1 MSVAGSAGTLVLLT
15 QWLGDQGAAALAA
28 LGQIS
33 LIVIALAAIAGAVAA
48 LRFLRENRAAR
59 RHGVFNELW
68 KEYQSPEM
76 LKALRRLHDFYD
88 ECGHN
93 EDNLVSAYKRLYW
106 SVHSEGPTLHYCRRY
121 VSHFFQK
128 AASLIAQDQLDP
140 RVFYGSWNRSD
151 LRIIPEVL
159 IPVEARALPALWG
172 ETEFPKDSLPKRLRT
187 LVELFTNAPDD

>member
-1 MSVAGSAGTLVLLT
+1 MSVAGS
-15 QWLGDQGAAALAA
+15 QWLGDGGSAALSVLA
-28 LGQIS
+28 QVS
-33 LIVIALAAIAGAVAA
+33 LIVIALAAVAGAVAA
-48 LRFLRENRAAR
+48 LRYLGEGRAAR
-59 RHGVFNELW
+59 KHLMFSELW

-88 ECGHN
+88 ECGHS

-106 SVHSEGPTLHYCRRY
+106 SVHSEGPTLHYYRRY

-128 AASLIAQDQLDP
+128 AASLIAQGLLDQ
-140 RVFYGSWNRSD
+140 RAFYGSWNRGD

-172 ETEFPKDSLPKRLRT
+172 ETEFSKDSLPKRLRT
-187 LVELFTNAPDD
+187 LGELFANAPDD